1 MYPLYTGLGSNYI
14 ELFMKWKNLNLFFI
28 ENDLLY
34 TGALSGRFDYLKKK
48 MSKYVT
54 Y

>member
-14 ELFMKWKNLNLFFI
+14 ELFMKWKNLLSFI

-34 TGALSGRFDYLKKK
+34 TGALSGRFDYILKRKCQS
-48 MSKYVT
+48 M
-54 Y
+54 